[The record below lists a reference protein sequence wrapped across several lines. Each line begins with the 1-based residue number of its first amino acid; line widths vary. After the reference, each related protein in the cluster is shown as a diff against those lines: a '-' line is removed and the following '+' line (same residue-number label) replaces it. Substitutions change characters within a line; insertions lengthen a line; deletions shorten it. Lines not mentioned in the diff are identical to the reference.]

1 MFQDWARSTGPKL
14 WTYHIPQWEWFWMTL
29 TLQQCLGTI
38 SETTGWCE
46 SKSCQRAWKVMNENR
61 MKEFDPLGF
70 LFFFLIWVYFHSL
83 IRTYERRET
92 TEKKR
97 ITWKFHISI
106 FALLYQKK
114 IKSIWHPSVHITPVQ
129 CTKLIH
135 QSFEIFI
142 SCLWDFLSKN
152 TKKL

>member
-61 MKEFDPLGF
+61 MKEFDPLGC
-70 LFFFLIWVYFHSL
+70 FFFLIWVYFYSL

-114 IKSIWHPSVHITPVQ
+114 KRYLTPFCPHHTTSMYQIHSTVIWN
-129 CTKLIH
+129 
-135 QSFEIFI
+135 FY
-142 SCLWDFLSKN
+142 
-152 TKKL
+152 